1 MAESPDGKAKG
12 RLVHRTPTFL
22 LAASLLAVATAAS
35 AQTLPEK
42 GEPPISAQTEIS
54 GGERPPEQ
62 QAMRFDVADLAIEVL
77 PETRRLKGV
86 ATLTFTATAPLA
98 RLVIDLDTNLWPQ
111 GIAIDGRSEEH
122 TSELKS
128 LMRNS
133 YAVFR
138 LTHKPPT

>member
-1 MAESPDGKAKG
+1 MALSSPTRRAAAFLPGMAESPDGKAKG

-62 QAMRFDVADLAIEVL
+62 QAMRFDVADLAIE
-77 PETRRLKGV
+77 E
-86 ATLTFTATAPLA
+86 
-98 RLVIDLDTNLWPQ
+98 N
-111 GIAIDGRSEEH
+111 GRASCGAKEC
-122 TSELKS
+122 K
-128 LMRNS
+128 
-133 YAVFR
+133 YV
-138 LTHKPPT
+138 

>member
-62 QAMRFDVADLAIEVL
+62 QAMRFDVADLPLEVL
-77 PETRRLKGV
+77 PAPRRLKGD
-86 ATLTFTATAPLA
+86 ATPPFPAPE
-98 RLVIDLDTNLWPQ
+98 P
-111 GIAIDGRSEEH
+111 
-122 TSELKS
+122 
-128 LMRNS
+128 RNP
-133 YAVFR
+133 A
-138 LTHKPPT
+138 

>member
-62 QAMRFDVADLAIEVL
+62 QAMRFDVADLAIEEIGRAHVCT
-77 PETRRLKGV
+77 PV
-86 ATLTFTATAPLA
+86 
-98 RLVIDLDTNLWPQ
+98 TNEQ
-111 GIAIDGRSEEH
+111 H
-122 TSELKS
+122 TCLLILEKKQK
-128 LMRNS
+128 
-133 YAVFR
+133 YAN
-138 LTHKPPT
+138 K